1 MTSAP
6 SGILPFRPLRATDLG
21 TLALLAWMARN
32 EEGAGRTPC
41 LLACSLGDGPGG
53 PQGASAAVA
62 RLLDDM
68 RLPVGGDPV
77 DGTTR
82 PSLKVSMLVVAGQIV
97 LQMPDVTTQV
107 TPPAEWLEAVGR
119 LGYTYFMFTTR
130 VCPTTGP
137 RRPVAGA
144 ELAAFAGAP
153 ETTNA
158 AAHVYLPARSLR
170 A

>member
-1 MTSAP
+1 MTSA
-6 SGILPFRPLRATDLG
+6 SSAIRPFRAADLG
-21 TLALLAWMARN
+21 TLVLLAWLARN
-32 EEGAGRTPC
+32 EQGDGRTPC
-41 LLACSLGDGPGG
+41 LLACSLGDGPDG
-53 PQGASAAVA
+53 PEASSAAVE
-62 RLLDDM
+62 RLIDDLG
-68 RLPVGGDPV
+68 LPIGGEPV

-97 LQMPDVTTQV
+97 LQMPQVTSQV
-107 TPPAEWLEAVGR
+107 TPPADWLRAVEK

-130 VCPTTGP
+130 ICPSTGP
-137 RRPVAGA
+137 RRPVDGK

-158 AAHVYLPARSLR
+158 AAHVFLPARSLR